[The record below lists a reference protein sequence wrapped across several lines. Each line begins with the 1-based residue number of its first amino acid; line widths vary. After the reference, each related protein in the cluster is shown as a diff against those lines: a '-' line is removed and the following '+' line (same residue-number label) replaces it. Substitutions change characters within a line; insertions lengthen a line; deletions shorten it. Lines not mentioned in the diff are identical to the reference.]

1 MVRTTV
7 LALALMGL
15 GLQTAALAQAP
26 TDTEKRACRHDVTR
40 HCRAVMNQGD
50 QRVGQCLVVNA
61 ASISRACQ
69 QVLRAHGQL

>member
-1 MVRTTV
+1 MVRTTI
-7 LALALMGL
+7 LALALLGL
-15 GLQTAALAQAP
+15 GLPTAAFAQAP

-40 HCRAVMNQGD
+40 HCRAVINQGD

-61 ASISRACQ
+61 ARISRACQ